1 MQVTAS
7 IFKAYDIRGVVP
19 STLNES
25 VAEGLGKAFG
35 TQAMAEGQTQV
46 ADRKSVV

>member
-1 MQVTAS
+1 MQLTPS

-19 STLNES
+19 VSLNEA

-35 TQAMAEGQTQV
+35 TLAMAEGQTTV
-46 ADRKSVV
+46 AVIKRY